1 MKPAI
6 KSIRPFI
13 GARNFDL
20 SRQFYA
26 DLGFQEKGLSP
37 VMSVFTA
44 GNFAFYLQDYYLAEW
59 VDNTMVFLE
68 VANVDDFWT
77 QLVALNLPA
86 TYPTVKLVPVKSF
99 DWGKECFVHDP
110 SGVLWHVGEFAHT
123 GHLTP

>member
-1 MKPAI
+1 MEPAI

-13 GARNFDL
+13 GARNFDV
-20 SRQFYA
+20 SRRFYA
-26 DLGFQEKGLSP
+26 DLGFREGVLSP
-37 VMSVFTA
+37 TLSVFTA

-68 VANVDDFWT
+68 VANVDDYWT
-77 QLVALNLPA
+77 QLVVLNLPA

-110 SGVLWHVGEFAHT
+110 SGVLWHVGEFA
-123 GHLTP
+123 G